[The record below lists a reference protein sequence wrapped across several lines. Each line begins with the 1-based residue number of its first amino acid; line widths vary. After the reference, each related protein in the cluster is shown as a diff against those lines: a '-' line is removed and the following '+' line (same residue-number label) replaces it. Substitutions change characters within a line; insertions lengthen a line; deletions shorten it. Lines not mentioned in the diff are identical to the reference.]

1 MTLED
6 LITLYRADAM
16 DEAEPYFCSDKLL
29 TLYANEA
36 QNEACRRGRLL
47 VDSRSS
53 FCTLEYQALDTTIP
67 LDRRIIHILRALD
80 DDGQHL
86 VMVDGDI
93 MDGDYPAWQTAP
105 VLQDRPLRLISGLDT
120 NQVHLWPRPRQGG
133 AVHLVVQRLPLKQLS
148 APSDE
153 PEIRREAHPALV
165 AWMLYR
171 AYSRPDSDLTDNL
184 RARTALAKFEAEFGP
199 KVSAR
204 NEQWIRQAKGLM
216 PEPLA

>member
-1 MTLED
+1 MILQD
-6 LITLYRADAM
+6 LFTLYRADAM
-16 DEAEPYFCSDKLL
+16 DEQEPYFCSDKLL

-36 QNEACRRGRLL
+36 QDEGCRRGWLL
-47 VDSRSS
+47 VDSSSS
-53 FCTLEYQALDTTIP
+53 FCTLEYQALDATVP
-67 LDRRIIHILRALD
+67 LDRRIVHILRALD
-80 DDGQHL
+80 DSGQHL
-86 VMVDGDI
+86 LTVDADVMDV
-93 MDGDYPAWQTAP
+93 DYPAWQSSP
-105 VLQDRPLRLISGLDT
+105 VYQDRPIRLIAGLDT
-120 NQVHLWPRPRQGG
+120 NQVHLWPRPRQSGTI
-133 AVHLVVQRLPLKQLS
+133 HMTVQRLPLRRLS